1 MNRSLA
7 YSPSMSDYDTDKDE
21 KISKLN
27 VRLLE
32 EKIKLLQMQS
42 SRSSSSSRY
51 STPET
56 SSFETLS
63 FRKPIQ
69 NVQHVEHMQHMQHM
83 QYMQPIQNMQ
93 QMQQMQQI
101 QDMQQAKTINDPK
114 EINKNIIDLQNKY
127 YDVKDQNIEQ
137 KKLIDNLTDEI
148 NKIREE
154 FINFKQTHEKQNA
167 EQKKLIDNLVNEIS
181 KIQVVQVVQ
190 VVQVD
195 QAVQAVQADLDQAVQ
210 AVQADLDQAVQ
221 IVQDQAVQI
230 VQDQAV
236 QIVQDQVV
244 QDQIVQDQIVQVV
257 QFFQAVPAV
266 PDVQDQAVQDQAVLA
281 VPDITSDE
289 ILARL
294 EQERLERLE
303 QFEQKNEDVSEN
315 YYTDDD
321 YEEYEH
327 EQPKYVVESSFDV
340 SFNGSNIIE
349 TINSIE
355 AGKKKYNPES
365 KFLFIQTN
373 VSGLSVITW
382 NDDYKYSTA
391 DTRVSDKWITR
402 DIDDSEEKIQKKIK
416 NALPSI
422 LPNLYIPNTKGS
434 KIIFCYIDRSKINYP
449 KYHFIRMVL

>member
-7 YSPSMSDYDTDKDE
+7 YSPSMSDCDIDKDE

-69 NVQHVEHMQHMQHM
+69 NVQHVEHMQ
-83 QYMQPIQNMQ
+83 YIQPMQNMQ
-93 QMQQMQQI
+93 QMQQMQ
-101 QDMQQAKTINDPK
+101 DTQQAKTINDPK

-127 YDVKDQNIEQ
+127 YDVRDENIEQ
-137 KKLIDNLTDEI
+137 KKLINNLTDEI

-154 FINFKQTHEKQNA
+154 FINFKQTHENQNA

-195 QAVQAVQADLDQAVQ
+195 QAVQADQDQAD
-210 AVQADLDQAVQ
+210 QADQDQVVQVVPSVQDQVVQVIQ
-221 IVQDQAVQI
+221 IVQDQI
-230 VQDQAV
+230 VQVV

-244 QDQIVQDQIVQVV
+244 QDQAILAVPVVQD
-257 QFFQAVPAV
+257 QAVPAV
-266 PDVQDQAVQDQAVLA
+266 SAVQDQVVQDQAVPVVQDQAVPA
-281 VPDITSDE
+281 IPDIRSDE

-294 EQERLERLE
+294 EQERLE
-303 QFEQKNEDVSEN
+303 QFEH
-315 YYTDDD
+315 
-321 YEEYEH
+321 EH

-340 SFNGSNIIE
+340 SFNGSNIME

-355 AGKKKYNPES
+355 AGKKKYNPKS
-365 KFLFIQTN
+365 KFLFINTN

-402 DIDDSEEKIQKKIK
+402 DIVDSEERIQKKIK

-422 LPNLYIPNTKGS
+422 LPALYIPDTKGS

-449 KYHFIRMVL
+449 KYHFIRMVV